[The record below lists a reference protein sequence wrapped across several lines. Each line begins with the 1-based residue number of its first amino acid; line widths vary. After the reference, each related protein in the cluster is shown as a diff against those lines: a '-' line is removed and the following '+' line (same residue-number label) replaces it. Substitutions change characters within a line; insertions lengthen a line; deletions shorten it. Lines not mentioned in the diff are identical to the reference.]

1 MKCINKNVKN
11 CRGTKANQFGFT
23 LVEMMIAL
31 ALSAVILA
39 AAAALLHYMVV
50 VTADNTDKTLA
61 KLQLQYVSFWVG
73 EDVAQAQSIS
83 LSNSTVA
90 GYNVE
95 GFPLVLQ
102 WTDPFRG
109 DRTVIYQVESMTDE
123 FGRQLLKLNRYDS
136 RTGNVT
142 VAEYLVYEGSQYQ
155 GSDIVNIA
163 EREFAKC
170 YQKEIVYDGE
180 IDYMQDLVI
189 EVTAWVDEQKE
200 SAKFDIQP
208 RMGNVTW
215 TW

>member
-1 MKCINKNVKN
+1 MKCITSNLNKVRKA
-11 CRGTKANQFGFT
+11 KANKLGFT
-23 LVEMMIAL
+23 LVELMISL

-50 VTADNTDKTLA
+50 TTGDNTDKTLA
-61 KLQLQYVSFWVG
+61 KMQLQYVSFWVG
-73 EDVAQAQSIS
+73 EDVAQAQSIT
-83 LSNSTVA
+83 LSNSTVD

-95 GFPLVLQ
+95 GFPLVIQ
-102 WTDPFRG
+102 WIDPIRG
-109 DRTVIYQVESMTDE
+109 YRTVTYQVDSMTDD

-155 GSDIVNIA
+155 GSNIINIA
-163 EREFAKC
+163 EREWAKC

-180 IDYMQDLVI
+180 IEYMQDLVI
-189 EVTAWVDEQKE
+189 EVTAWVDEQRE
-200 SAKFDIQP
+200 RATFDIQP